1 MNRYG
6 VRCMVLGA
14 DRVVLASGFIKLISL
29 DAFDFRKYSV
39 NYLPKIRATYRL
51 AQVKSIRGIM
61 RTSYIVVRGLHAHGG
76 GANVVSNDHKTKIL
90 VLVLIDPSINEPYC
104 QEKGSD
110 S

>member
-1 MNRYG
+1 
-6 VRCMVLGA
+6 MVLGA

-29 DAFDFRKYSV
+29 DAFDFRKYNV

-61 RTSYIVVRGLHAHGG
+61 RTSYMVIR